1 MCRIL
6 PPPWGPPACRAPR
19 LTHAGN
25 DAVHRQAGR
34 PVVGASPC
42 KAFLLLL
49 LLLLEDESRV
59 LLLGDV
65 DVEASVGRCH
75 DVPRAGV
82 QQDALVLLPPDANQT
97 DAVPA
102 WGARRGHSQLKN
114 SPLGLCPST
123 KDLAAPSS
131 PRDMHWQMCPVHPC
145 PSAPVLTSC
154 AHGRRRR

>member
-6 PPPWGPPACRAPR
+6 PLPWGPPACRAPR

-25 DAVHRQAGR
+25 DAVHRQAGW
-34 PVVGASPC
+34 PIVGASPC

-49 LLLLEDESRV
+49 LLLLEDEGRV

-65 DVEASVGRCH
+65 DVEAGVGRCH

-82 QQDALVLLPPDANQT
+82 QQDALVLLPPDADQA

-102 WGARRGHSQLKN
+102 RGAQRGHSQLEN
-114 SPLGLCPST
+114 SPFGALSQHKGPGSTLQPQGHALADVSCPP
-123 KDLAAPSS
+123 L
-131 PRDMHWQMCPVHPC
+131 PVSPC
-145 PSAPVLTSC
+145 PHFLC
-154 AHGRRRR
+154 AWKAA